1 MSTIPNPKDFLF
13 NETAETPVVEDTI
26 DNTINEEEVDPTTL
40 PWDTFTIGGHNV
52 VDLLVEN
59 ISELINNSTEAFK
72 KDREINFTFGDLYK
86 VIDRLHNEYG
96 YDSDNS
102 DDMFCAVDKFGYG
115 YKQYLVEAAL
125 DKFTEAGWD
134 VDVTYN
140 KFYSLDEA
148 KSTVAEAYKVLDKV
162 PFFGVLFN
170 KDNEDDFNDLV
181 DSVWVSNNLLLSND
195 NVITI
200 SPEEDDY
207 EDMESELA
215 DILDTIE
222 PVEPAEET
230 SDANIEHEITKNE
243 DLFAKEADIEAM
255 KKDENYKKFRQNI
268 VDELVN
274 EFASL
279 FDAIETDKPKKDKES
294 KNDVE

>member
-13 NETAETPVVEDTI
+13 NETTETPVVEDTI
-26 DNTINEEEVDPTTL
+26 NNTINEEEVDPTTL

-52 VDLLVEN
+52 VELLVEN

-72 KDREINFTFGDLYK
+72 KDREINFIFGDLYK

-134 VDVTYN
+134 VNVTYN

-222 PVEPAEET
+222 PVEPTEET
-230 SDANIEHEITKNE
+230 SDTNIEHEITKNE

-255 KKDENYKKFRQNI
+255 KNDENYKKFRQNI

-279 FDAIETDKPKKDKES
+279 FDVIDTNKSKDK
-294 KNDVE
+294 N